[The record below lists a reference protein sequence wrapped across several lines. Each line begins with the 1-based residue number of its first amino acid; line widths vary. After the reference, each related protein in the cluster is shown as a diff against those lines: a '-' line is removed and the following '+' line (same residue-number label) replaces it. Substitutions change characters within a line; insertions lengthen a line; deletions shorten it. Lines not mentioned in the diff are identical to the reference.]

1 MVKMTKKMLAVALMA
16 SSVLVLAGCNK
27 TPSEPEVVIT
37 PDMEEI
43 MVDGEATSGLEV
55 NEEAMPVENEATGAK
70 EDTVVEVEQPVEIVV
85 AE

>member
-1 MVKMTKKMLAVALMA
+1 MLAVALMA

-43 MVDGEATSGLEV
+43 MVDGEAMSGLEV
-55 NEEAMPVENEATGAK
+55 NEEAMPVENEATEAE
-70 EDTVVEVEQPVEIVV
+70 EDTAVEVEQPVEIVA

>member
-1 MVKMTKKMLAVALMA
+1 MLAVALMA

-43 MVDGEATSGLEV
+43 MVDGEAMSGLEV
-55 NEEAMPVENEATGAK
+55 NEEAMPVENEATKAE
-70 EDTVVEVEQPVEIVV
+70 EDTAVEVEQPVEIVA

>member
-1 MVKMTKKMLAVALMA
+1 MLAVALMA

-27 TPSEPEVVIT
+27 TPSEPEVEVVIT

-55 NEEAMPVENEATGAK
+55 NEEAMPVENEATGAE
-70 EDTVVEVEQPVEIVV
+70 EDTAVKVEQPVEIVA